1 MAQNLLAAYIDGYN
15 GLEVTETKVFPF
27 KEDMGHLKALV
38 IVTFNGVLTVR
49 GLRVMEGADGLFV
62 TYPLDPFYKGEDLRS
77 IVAPDDGLREYIER
91 KVLSAYDEITR

>member
-1 MAQNLLAAYIDGYN
+1 MAQNLLDIDGYN

-27 KEDMGHLKALV
+27 KDDMGHLKALA
-38 IVTFNGVLTVR
+38 IVTFNGALTVR